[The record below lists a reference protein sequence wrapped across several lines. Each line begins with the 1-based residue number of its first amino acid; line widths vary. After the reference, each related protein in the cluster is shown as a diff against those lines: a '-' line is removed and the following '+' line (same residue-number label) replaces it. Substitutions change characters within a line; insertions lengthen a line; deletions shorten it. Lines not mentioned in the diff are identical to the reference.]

1 MSCASF
7 LLCFF
12 EKKYND
18 NLNNKEL
25 KKNQNKCLSSS
36 SHVTPRNSLKFLN
49 RDSIAVSSEYSELKY
64 WFSELIKYVIID
76 YNNYGNKEELL
87 ETIWKYIEITDV
99 SKYHNIYKSQYSGKY
114 SEKNILKFYNFI
126 KNTDFERKIISIGNI
141 YCMH

>member
-36 SHVTPRNSLKFLN
+36 SPVTPRNSLKFLN

-64 WFSELIKYVIID
+64 WFSELIKYVIIA
-76 YNNYGNKEELL
+76 YNNYRNKEELL

-99 SKYHNIYKSQYSGKY
+99 SKYHNIYKSQYSGEY
-114 SEKNILKFYNFI
+114 SEKNILEFYNFI
-126 KNTDFERKIISIGNI
+126 KNTDFEKKIISIGNI
-141 YCMH
+141 LSMN